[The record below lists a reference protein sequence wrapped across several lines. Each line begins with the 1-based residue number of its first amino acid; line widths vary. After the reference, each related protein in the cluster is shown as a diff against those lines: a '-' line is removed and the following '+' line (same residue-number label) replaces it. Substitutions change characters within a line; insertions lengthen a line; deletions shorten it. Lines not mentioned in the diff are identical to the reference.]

1 MQEPALIQI
10 GSLGKGT
17 SGQVLHAKLLAPLGD
32 YEAGTEVAQKRPL
45 TAAGAR
51 SIQREQLVL
60 AGVQAPNL
68 QVSLGLFEDQE
79 GPFLLTRFINGP
91 TIADLIA
98 RGPME
103 DGPIRR
109 VGRDLAQALAALHA
123 AGWLHGDLAPAN
135 GRQDPEAR
143 TILLDLGFAERTDAK
158 ASSRGTPA
166 YLSPEEARAAPKT
179 CASEIY
185 SLGLILWELATSSHP
200 LSPDGRASNVQE
212 EALTDAVHLLPS
224 ARNPRLAPDLDEL
237 LGLMLDEEPSA
248 RPTAQ
253 EVARWLDNP
262 PPPPHAWGEDPWA
275 ARDCLPFVGHR
286 EEMAQ
291 LHQAWE
297 SASAGQG
304 ALVWLEADRGLGKTR
319 LMEEF
324 VRSLRRGPSP
334 ATYLAVRCAAAL
346 EGRPTHPIRTLLRR
360 WLALGRHTPASP
372 RESRLLASRTTSH
385 VAAALAQTLDPGA
398 AALPQMEITLLSHWL
413 IRTAGSSP
421 MVILV
426 DELQHAGEATL
437 AVLSRLIDVLPGLPL
452 LLVLGT
458 RAPESSPN
466 EAIDALAARA
476 RGSLPHLRIR
486 LSPLDLQSIK
496 ELIDLTFAGS
506 VPAERLAQALQK
518 RTAGRPTRIDALIKQ
533 ALLIGLMR
541 VHAGGGLELV
551 GDIEDLPHMQGRIPD
566 LQARLTSM
574 DPEARNWIERIAV
587 DGSVART
594 ERLAQGA
601 TRDEV
606 RAAIALLLRE
616 NWLEQGPEGPAF
628 ASSTI
633 RDGVLTAIPHARRRE
648 LHSQAADALA
658 NESGSGRAFE
668 RAFHLKAA
676 DRKED
681 LLQLVLE
688 LLPKAQALGHPARV
702 LVLVEWAL
710 EGSAPPHQEG
720 QQISAHQALELH
732 AAAAEAAGGL
742 GRRQQESQHLDALV
756 ELPLDSKRNPTEV
769 ARVYLL
775 HGHAAADTGRAGLA
789 RGYLR
794 NAARLGLPGK
804 QADLTAEALRRLAEI
819 ELATGNQEKA
829 LKLARR
835 ARSRAHS
842 PLVGLRALLIKGLIA
857 LLQDRPTRARAHARA
872 ILKRCDKTPDTPAR
886 AEVEA
891 RALILKARCH
901 SAMGDP
907 ETALP
912 LLQSALQA
920 AEQAGQRALEAEAHA
935 RLGRVLIDLDQDQA
949 AEQSLRE
956 GQLIAQEI
964 RMGQGEVLARLFLGT
979 LLMEQ
984 DRGLGAHLVKQALER
999 ACALGL
1005 VRAESLAQAIWARVL
1020 RTGDHPKK
1028 AAEAAQ
1034 AALNS
1039 LQRVGA
1045 ELCDRIVIVGTHQ
1058 LIIDPE
1064 GTGDES
1070 RKRSRDLEQ
1079 RIARVSRAAS
1089 RGANRARMKASLESL
1104 KRAVENPE
1112 GPLYP
1117 RRGRQT
1123 ED

>member
-45 TAAGAR
+45 TAAGEQ

-79 GPFLLTRFINGP
+79 GPFLLTRFIDGP

-98 RGPME
+98 QGPME
-103 DGPIRR
+103 DEPLRR
-109 VGRDLAQALAALHA
+109 VGRDLAQALAALHT

-135 GRQDPEAR
+135 GRQDPGAR

-158 ASSRGTPA
+158 ASPRGTPA

-200 LSPDGRASNVQE
+200 LSQDGCASNVPE

-224 ARNPRLAPDLDEL
+224 ARNARLAPDLDEL
-237 LGLMLDEEPSA
+237 LGQMLDEEPSA

-253 EVARWLDNP
+253 EVARWLGNP
-262 PPPPHAWGEDPWA
+262 PPPHTWGEDPWA
-275 ARDCLPFVGHR
+275 ARDCLPFVGHK
-286 EEMAQ
+286 EERA
-291 LHQAWE
+291 LLRQAWE

-304 ALVWLEADRGLGKTR
+304 TLVWLEADRGLGKTR
-319 LMEEF
+319 LMAEF

-334 ATYLAVRCAAAL
+334 ATYLAVRCTAAL

-372 RESRLLASRTTSH
+372 RESRLLASRTTPE
-385 VAAALAQTLDPGA
+385 VAAALAQTLDPGTTD
-398 AALPQMEITLLSHWL
+398 ALPQVEITLLSHWL

-426 DELQHAGEATL
+426 DELEHAGEATL

-452 LLVLGT
+452 LLVLGI
-458 RAPESSPN
+458 RAPESSQS
-466 EAIDALAARA
+466 EAVAALAARA
-476 RGSLPHLRIR
+476 RGSLHHHRMR
-486 LSPLDLQSIK
+486 LSPLDIQSIK

-566 LQARLTSM
+566 LQARLNSM
-574 DPEARNWIERIAV
+574 DPKARNWIERIAV

-594 ERLAQGA
+594 ERLTQGA

-606 RAAIALLLRE
+606 HAAIALLLRE
-616 NWLEQGPEGPAF
+616 DWLEQGPEGPAF

-633 RDGVLTAIPHARRRE
+633 RDGVLTAIPHARRRK

-658 NESGSGRAFE
+658 HESGSGRAFE

-676 DRKED
+676 DRKEE

-710 EGSAPPHQEG
+710 ASSPPPHQEAL
-720 QQISAHQALELH
+720 QISAHQALELH

-756 ELPLDSKRNPTEV
+756 ELPFDSKRNPTEV

-835 ARSRAHS
+835 ARSRANS
-842 PLVGLRALLIKGLIA
+842 PLVGLKALLIKGLIA
-857 LLQDRPTRARAHARA
+857 LLQDRPTRARAHALA

-886 AEVEA
+886 AEVKA
-891 RALILKARCH
+891 RAWILKARCH

-984 DRGLGAHLVKQALER
+984 DRSLGARLVKQALER

-1020 RTGDHPKK
+1020 RAGNHPEE

-1034 AALNS
+1034 AALKS

-1058 LIIDPE
+1058 LIIDPD

-1089 RGANRARMKASLESL
+1089 RGAHRARMKASLESL

-1117 RRGRQT
+1117 RRGAQS

>member
-1079 RIARVSRAAS
+1079 RSGRVSRAAR
-1089 RGANRARMKASLESL
+1089 RGATRARMKASLESL
-1104 KRAVENPE
+1104 KRGVENPE

>member
-45 TAAGAR
+45 TAAGER

-79 GPFLLTRFINGP
+79 GPFLLTRFIDGP

-98 RGPME
+98 QGPME
-103 DGPIRR
+103 DEPLRR
-109 VGRDLAQALAALHA
+109 VGRDLAQALAALHT

-135 GRQDPEAR
+135 GRQDPGAR

-158 ASSRGTPA
+158 ASPRGTPA

-200 LSPDGRASNVQE
+200 LSPDGRASNVPEQ
-212 EALTDAVHLLPS
+212 ALTDAVHLLPS

-237 LGLMLDEEPSA
+237 LGQMLDEEPSA
-248 RPTAQ
+248 RPNAQ
-253 EVARWLDNP
+253 EVARWLGN

-286 EEMAQ
+286 EERAQ
-291 LHQAWE
+291 LGQAWE

-304 ALVWLEADRGLGKTR
+304 TLVWLEAERGLGKTR

-346 EGRPTHPIRTLLRR
+346 EGRPTHPIRSLLRR

-372 RESRLLASRTTSH
+372 RESRLLASRTTPQ

-398 AALPQMEITLLSHWL
+398 DALPQMEVTLLSHWL

-452 LLVLGT
+452 LLVLGI
-458 RAPESSPN
+458 RSPENSQS
-466 EAIDALAARA
+466 EAIAALAARA
-476 RGSLPHLRIR
+476 RGSLPQRRMH
-486 LSPLDLQSIK
+486 LSPLDKQSIK
-496 ELIDLTFAGS
+496 ELINLTFAGS
-506 VPAERLAQALQK
+506 VPAERLAEALQK

-594 ERLAQGA
+594 ERLSQGA

-616 NWLEQGPEGPAF
+616 DWLEQGPEGPAF

-633 RDGVLTAIPHARRRE
+633 RDGVLTAIPHARRRK

-658 NESGSGRAFE
+658 HESGSGRAFE

-676 DRKED
+676 DRKEE

-710 EGSAPPHQEG
+710 EGSPPPHQEAL
-720 QQISAHQALELH
+720 QISAHQALELH

-756 ELPLDSKRNPTEV
+756 ELPFDSKRNPAEV

-842 PLVGLRALLIKGLIA
+842 PLVGLKALLIKGLIA
-857 LLQDRPTRARAHARA
+857 LLQDRPTRARAHALA

-964 RMGQGEVLARLFLGT
+964 GTGQGEVLARLFLGT

-984 DRGLGAHLVKQALER
+984 DRGLGARLVKQALER

-1020 RTGDHPKK
+1020 RTGDHPKE
-1028 AAEAAQ
+1028 AAEAAR

-1117 RRGRQT
+1117 RRGGQSG
-1123 ED
+1123 D

>member
-10 GSLGKGT
+10 GSLGRGT

-45 TAAGAR
+45 TAAGER

-60 AGVQAPNL
+60 SEVQASNL

-91 TIADLIA
+91 TIGDLIA
-98 RGPME
+98 QGPME

-109 VGRDLAQALAALHA
+109 VGKDLAQALAALHS

-135 GRQDPEAR
+135 GRQDPGAR
-143 TILLDLGFAERTDAK
+143 TILLDLGFSERTDAK
-158 ASSRGTPA
+158 ASPRGTPA

-179 CASEIY
+179 CASEVY

-200 LSPDGRASNVQE
+200 LSPDGRASNVPA
-212 EALTDAVHLLPS
+212 EALTEAVHLLPS
-224 ARNPRLAPDLDEL
+224 ARNARLAPDLDEL
-237 LGLMLDEEPSA
+237 LGQMLDEEPSA

-253 EVARWLDNP
+253 EVARWLGNP
-262 PPPPHAWGEDPWA
+262 PPPNTWGEDPWA

-286 EEMAQ
+286 EERAQ

-304 ALVWLEADRGLGKTR
+304 ALVWLEAERGLGKTR

-324 VRSLRRGPSP
+324 VRSLRRGSSP

-360 WLALGRHTPASP
+360 WLALGRHTPASA
-372 RESRLLASRTTSH
+372 RENRLLASRTTPQ

-398 AALPQMEITLLSHWL
+398 DALPQVEITLLSHWL

-458 RAPESSPN
+458 RAPEGSPN
-466 EAIDALAARA
+466 KSIDALAARA
-476 RGSLPHLRIR
+476 RGSLTHLRMR
-486 LSPLDLQSIK
+486 LSPLDIQSIK
-496 ELIDLTFAGS
+496 ELINLTFAGS
-506 VPAERLAQALQK
+506 VPADRLAQALQK
-518 RTAGRPTRIDALIKQ
+518 RTEGRPTRIDALIKQ
-533 ALLIGLMR
+533 ALLIGLVR
-541 VHAGGGLELV
+541 VRAGGGLELM

-594 ERLAQGA
+594 ERLTQGA
-601 TRDEV
+601 TRNEV
-606 RAAIALLLRE
+606 RTAIALLLRE

-633 RDGVLTAIPHARRRE
+633 RDGVLAAIPHARRRE

-658 NESGSGRAFE
+658 HESGSGRAFE

-676 DRKED
+676 DRKEE

-710 EGSAPPHQEG
+710 EGTPPPHQEAP
-720 QQISAHQALELH
+720 QISAHQALELH

-756 ELPLDSKRNPTEV
+756 GLPFDSRRNPAEV

-775 HGHAAADTGRAGLA
+775 HGHAAADTGRVGLA

-842 PLVGLRALLIKGLIA
+842 PLVGLKALLIKGLIA
-857 LLQDRPTRARAHARA
+857 LLQDRPTRARAHALA
-872 ILKRCDKTPDTPAR
+872 ILKRCKKTPDTPGR

-920 AEQAGQRALEAEAHA
+920 AEQAGQRALEAEANA

-984 DRGLGAHLVKQALER
+984 DRGLGAQLVKQALER

-1020 RTGDHPKK
+1020 RAGDQHKE

-1064 GTGDES
+1064 GTGAEG
-1070 RKRSRDLEQ
+1070 RKRSKDLEQ

-1089 RGANRARMKASLESL
+1089 RGTGRARMKTSLESL

-1117 RRGRQT
+1117 RRGRKT